1 MDSLT
6 VKKNLQ
12 YQEMRAMR
20 EELKAVEKLKKTIEQ
35 PARSEQTRKQEP
47 EL

>member
-1 MDSLT
+1 MDTLT
-6 VKKNLQ
+6 AKKNLQ

-20 EELKAVEKLKKTIEQ
+20 EELKAVEKLKKTVEQ
-35 PARSEQTRKQEP
+35 LARSEQTRKQEP

>member
-1 MDSLT
+1 MDTLT
-6 VKKNLQ
+6 AKKNLQ

-20 EELKAVEKLKKTIEQ
+20 EELKAVEKLKKTVEQ
-35 PARSEQTRKQEP
+35 LARSERTRKQEP

>member
-1 MDSLT
+1 MDTLT
-6 VKKNLQ
+6 AKKNLQ

-20 EELKAVEKLKKTIEQ
+20 EELKAMEKLKKTVEQ
-35 PARSEQTRKQEP
+35 FARSEQTRKQEP